1 MRLRRSLVALILLAL
16 SGSPAAAVATC
27 KIGKLAELPVT
38 MTGLKP
44 LVHAGIN
51 GTDALFLAD
60 SGAFFSLITPAAAA
74 QFKLRLE
81 PTRAFI
87 TGVGGE
93 ARAWLTTVRT
103 FTLFDV
109 PFRDVPFVVAG
120 NELNGAAGVI
130 GQNVFRILDAD
141 VEYDLAPR

>member
-1 MRLRRSLVALILLAL
+1 VNKPRVVSV
-16 SGSPAAAVATC
+16 
-27 KIGKLAELPVT
+27 
-38 MTGLKP
+38 GLKP